1 MSAVSAGRDAVVSG
15 SGVISGGQYDKV
27 KISGSGKIQGTIN
40 AQQITISGSGSVN
53 GDAYASEYSSSGSS
67 SVKGGFF
74 GRKFSSSGS
83 ASVKGEMQAE
93 EVRTNG
99 SFACEAKMRTNVLVS
114 NGSLRCEGDV
124 EAEELRVDGMV
135 TIRGMLN
142 TNSGDITA
150 RGSSYIREIGCER
163 LTVRRDSISR
173 LGGFRGILRFI
184 ARLFFGR
191 DTIGYLRS
199 ETIEGT
205 DLSLECTHASVVRGE
220 RVTIGT
226 GCEIGLVEYSK
237 ELSVH
242 PEAIVKDRRKM

>member
-1 MSAVSAGRDAVVSG
+1 MSTASAGRDAVVAG
-15 SGVISGGQYDKV
+15 SGVISGGVYDKV
-27 KISGSGKIQGTIN
+27 KISGSGKIQGTVN
-40 AQQITISGSGSVN
+40 AQTISISGSGSVN

-74 GRKFSSSGS
+74 GQRFTSNGSG
-83 ASVKGEMQAE
+83 SVKGEMQAE
-93 EVRTNG
+93 EIRTNG
-99 SFACEAKMRTNVLVS
+99 SFACESKMKTTVIVS

-124 EAEELRVDGMV
+124 EAEDFRVDGMV

-150 RGSSYIREIGCER
+150 RGGSYIREIGCER

-173 LGGFRGILRFI
+173 LGFGAILQWFARRF
-184 ARLFFGR
+184 LGR

-199 ETIEGT
+199 EIVEGT
-205 DLSLECTHASVVRGE
+205 DLSLESTHAAVVRGE
-220 RVTIGT
+220 RVMIGA

-242 PEAIVKDRRKM
+242 PEAKVKDRRKM